1 MNAKKYLLR
10 AAYELCCLRPIER
23 ITLKE
28 ICENAEVSKQTVYR
42 YYRDKYELVNELY
55 RQLTQEHIIDVNAVM
70 TMDDWKQMYLAQF
83 RVFRN
88 HLDVV
93 RHLYSSRETGCTLQ
107 YEIESTIRFDRGLL
121 AKKGADLTDPRIQ
134 FAIEAKDVGG
144 TYMMRD
150 WILGGMQVEDDEMV
164 ERFRCI
170 IPHILVPY
178 YET

>member
-55 RQLTQEHIIDVNAVM
+55 RQLTQEHIINVNAVM

-150 WILGGMQVEDDEMV
+150 WIWGGMQVEDDEMV

-170 IPHILVPY
+170 IPHILVSY